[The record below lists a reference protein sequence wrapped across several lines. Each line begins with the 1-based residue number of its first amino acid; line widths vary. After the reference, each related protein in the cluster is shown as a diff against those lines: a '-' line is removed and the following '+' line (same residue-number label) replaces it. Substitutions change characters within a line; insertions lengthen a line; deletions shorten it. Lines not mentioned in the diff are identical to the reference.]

1 MNEAPV
7 TDRDVSA
14 GLSEVLRLTTALADR
29 ILAELAAGQTIARDR
44 SEALANAVNELRRQ
58 GVTLPPS
65 LEQTI
70 QEISRRAM
78 AAIKRAEGST
88 TGSVSWTFGRL
99 RGRQRMILSA
109 PKPSV

>member
-44 SEALANAVNELRRQ
+44 SEALANAVNEL
-58 GVTLPPS
+58 
-65 LEQTI
+65 
-70 QEISRRAM
+70 
-78 AAIKRAEGST
+78 ST
-88 TGSVSWTFGRL
+88 TWAL
-99 RGRQRMILSA
+99 
-109 PKPSV
+109 